1 MSNLDNVSALVRH
14 ILVENKSARNSD
26 NVLYALVIEQYAK
39 KDGIDLEEMKFKTF
53 ISKLEHHVFPA
64 FETVR
69 RSRQK
74 VQENSPELC
83 AVGRVERRRTKE
95 ERQYRKFAKGSS

>member
-1 MSNLDNVSALVRH
+1 MSYLDNVSALVRH
-14 ILVENKSARNSD
+14 ILEENKSARNSD
-26 NVLYALVIEQYAK
+26 NVLYALVIEQYAE

-74 VQENSPELC
+74 VQATTPELS
-83 AVGRVERRRTKE
+83 AVGRVDRHRTKE
-95 ERQYRKFAKGSS
+95 ERKYRQFAKSSS